1 VPEVRAVPAAFF
13 VTFALVIIGVAI
25 GSTPADPVNVAAH
38 DYHSNEK
45 NDQQEAHDY
54 H

>member
-1 VPEVRAVPAAFF
+1 MPEVRAVPTAFFAAF
-13 VTFALVIIGVAI
+13 TLVIGVAI
-25 GSTPADPVNVAAH
+25 GNTAADLVGVAAH
-38 DYHSNEK
+38 DYHSSGK